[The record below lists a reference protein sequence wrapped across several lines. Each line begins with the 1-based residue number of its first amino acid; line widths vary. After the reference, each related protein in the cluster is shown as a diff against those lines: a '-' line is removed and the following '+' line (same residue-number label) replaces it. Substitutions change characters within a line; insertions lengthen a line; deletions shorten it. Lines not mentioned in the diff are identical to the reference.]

1 MKNDR
6 PFQIIV
12 AEPFDDAAVTRLKE
26 FGNVSLLEDSG
37 PETLLAAMSE
47 ADALLVRSKTHVTS
61 RIIEAAPSLR
71 VIGRA
76 SPTIDHI
83 DLRAAKRR
91 NISVVY
97 APHAAVASTAEF
109 TLALILTM
117 QRRIPFLNRQIREG
131 QYDALRKPIGREM
144 ARETIGLL
152 GLDPVGAKLAGICK
166 QAFSSRIICWNPGG
180 AAPGE
185 FPGEMVELDE
195 LLAQA
200 DILSVHLGSS
210 SETRHFLNA
219 DRIARMKTTALIINT
234 SRGATIDTAAL
245 ATALKD
251 RVVAGAALDVF
262 EGEPLPASHPLRRAP
277 NCVLTPHVGG
287 LTLDANAGRFHV
299 AEDVIR
305 VLSGERPLYPLEL
318 PE

>member
-1 MKNDR
+1 MNNER
-6 PFQIIV
+6 PFQIVV

-26 FGNVSLLEDSG
+26 FGDVSVLEDSG
-37 PETLLAAMSE
+37 PETLLAAVSK

-97 APHAAVASTAEF
+97 APHAAVTSTAEF
-109 TLALILTM
+109 TLGLILTM

-131 QYDALRKPIGREM
+131 QYDVLRKPIGREM
-144 ARETIGLL
+144 GRETIGLL
-152 GLDPVGAKLAGICK
+152 GLDPVGTKLAAICK
-166 QAFSSRIICWNPGG
+166 QAFASRVICWNPGG
-180 AAPGE
+180 RTQRE
-185 FPGEMVELDE
+185 FTGEMVELDD

-200 DILSVHLGSS
+200 DILTVHLNSS

-219 DRIARMKTTALIINT
+219 DRMAKMKNTAVIINT
-234 SRGATIDTAAL
+234 SRGAIIDTTAL
-245 ATALKD
+245 AKALKD

-262 EGEPLPASHPLRRAP
+262 ESEPLPANHPLRRAP

-287 LTLDANAGRFHV
+287 LTLDAHAGRFHV

-305 VLSGERPLYPLEL
+305 VLSGERPLYPLEM